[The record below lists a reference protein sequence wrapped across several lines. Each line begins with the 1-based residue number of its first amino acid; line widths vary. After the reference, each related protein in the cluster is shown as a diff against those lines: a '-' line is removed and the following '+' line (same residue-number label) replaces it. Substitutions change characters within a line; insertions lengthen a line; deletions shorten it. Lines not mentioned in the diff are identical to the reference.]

1 MDKNTSNDKIMDT
14 LEEFPRVEVFC
25 HTCNK
30 SLGLVVDNSNTPI
43 KDVTFSC
50 SECMEPYSTCMETSI

>member
-1 MDKNTSNDKIMDT
+1 MDKNTNNDNVQEDT
-14 LEEFPRVEVFC
+14 LDEFPRVEVFC

-50 SECMEPYSTCMETSI
+50 SACMETSI